1 MGGNDMTLAA
11 ELACIAIFTAAVV
24 VGLPLIGG

>member
-1 MGGNDMTLAA
+1 MIRTALTLAA